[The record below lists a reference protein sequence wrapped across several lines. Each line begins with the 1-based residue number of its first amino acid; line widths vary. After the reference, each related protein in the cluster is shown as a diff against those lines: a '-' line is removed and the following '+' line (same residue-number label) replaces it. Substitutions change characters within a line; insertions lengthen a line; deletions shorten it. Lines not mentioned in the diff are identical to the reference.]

1 MLSFEEYLHS
11 LYPSDANLVQQAQ
24 MYSLFAGGKR
34 LRPNILFATLEC
46 YEFSIETALPVA
58 ACIEMI
64 HTYSLIHDDLPAM
77 DNDDFRRG
85 KPSCHKQYGEAVA
98 ILAGDGLLTRAF
110 ETAVKYGGENMVRIL
125 NEISVA
131 AGDVGMIYGQLE
143 DLTHENSTDV
153 TIETLDDI
161 HLHKTGCLFS
171 LPLVLGG
178 LITNNINDVEV
189 LRNIGQKLGLAF
201 QIQDDILDVTSTEQE
216 LGKSISD
223 IKNAKVT
230 YVSLLGV
237 DEAVIK
243 MKELYADATTLL
255 KSLNFNSSPLE
266 ELFNSMVYRKN

>member
-1 MLSFEEYLHS
+1 MLFFEEYLHS
-11 LYPSDANLVQQAQ
+11 LYPSAANLVQQAQ

-46 YEFSIETALPVA
+46 YGFPVDVALPVA
-58 ACIEMI
+58 ASIEMI

-110 ETAVKYGGENMVRIL
+110 ETVVKYGGENIVKIIS
-125 NEISVA
+125 EISLA
-131 AGDVGMIYGQLE
+131 AGDAGMIYGQFE

-153 TIETLDDI
+153 SIATLDNI

-178 LITNNINDVEV
+178 LISNNVSDIEV
-189 LRNIGQKLGLAF
+189 LREIGQKLGLAF

-237 DEAVIK
+237 DKAKMK
-243 MKELYADATTLL
+243 MKELYADATVLL